1 VERKSEITSVVRKTS
16 SQSVIGAHEQLIE
29 AKIVILGDTG
39 VGKTSIVLQYV
50 ESRFSVMSSP
60 TIGASFLSKTIWV
73 DGSRCRLQLWD
84 TAGQERFRSLA
95 PMYYR
100 GAAAAVLVYDVTSPE
115 TFKKVK
121 EWVKELRTNVFE
133 EIILVVVGN
142 QVDKP
147 YPKVTKEEAAEYA
160 ASIGA
165 LFFETSA
172 KKNMGIEELFLEIA
186 KLLVENKNF
195 TSLHSHRAVTT
206 VEDKGSEKKTEST
219 CCLFT

>member
-1 VERKSEITSVVRKTS
+1 MS
-16 SQSVIGAHEQLIE
+16 SKKGQTNHLPNIHEQLIE

-50 ESRFSVMSSP
+50 ENRFNVMSSP
-60 TIGASFLSKTIWV
+60 TIGASFLSKTLWI
-73 DGSRCRLQLWD
+73 DGARCRLQLWD

-115 TFKKVK
+115 TYKKAK

-133 EIILVVVGN
+133 DIILVVVGN
-142 QVDKP
+142 QVDKM
-147 YPKVTKEEAAEYA
+147 YPKVTKEEASEYA

-172 KKNMGIEELFLEIA
+172 KKNTGIEELFLEIA
-186 KLLVENKNF
+186 KLLVETKSYSVAHVN
-195 TSLHSHRAVTT
+195 TRDISV
-206 VEDKGSEKKTEST
+206 VEEKPKKEDGV
-219 CCLFT
+219 CCN